1 MQELD
6 QFKTKML
13 TWAKKL
19 AKDLTALNK
28 KIKAA
33 KPTVSE
39 VPVGVVPGEYEGQI
53 MVHKGPAGIKCYCQ
67 TNRNWNEVGSKTTI
81 NDLESQLYGYISNNF
96 LKAISRNE
104 DNRPLAQQLKFSS
117 LLLNKELKTLEIAY
131 PDTGEYK
138 LVNSPIPNSGIPTQ
152 VPISGIGTMSQDTGT
167 KKIYMWNGASWI
179 ELGGGGG
186 AAGNYVTR
194 EEFNNALKKIQEE
207 VSKIRG

>member
-28 KIKAA
+28 KIKTAR
-33 KPTVSE
+33 PSVSE
-39 VPVGVVPGEYEGQI
+39 VPIGVVPGEYEGQI
-53 MVHKGPAGIKCYCQ
+53 MVHKGPAGVKCYCWA
-67 TNRNWNEVGSKTTI
+67 NRNWNEVGAKTTI
-81 NDLESQLYGYISNNF
+81 EDLQTQLYGYVSNNF
-96 LKAISRNE
+96 LKTISRNE

-138 LVNSPIPNSGIPTQ
+138 LVNSPIPNNGVPTQ
-152 VPISGIGTMSQDTGT
+152 IPVSGIGTMSQDINT
-167 KKIYMWNGASWI
+167 KKIYIWNGASWI